1 MGSLTMIA
9 KKVSKALYIGKKD
22 NNITQVVHLK
32 ALLVFLLITIAGSL
46 SISLVDARTMI
57 NQELPVFR
65 IAKSGDSR
73 ILAVIYNDFASA
85 SIIDVFDNVTGNFL
99 QTADISP
106 YTPKLI
112 DLSPTG
118 DRLLWA
124 DNSSRVGIF
133 DLNSQSNT
141 LITEGGPVF
150 IEAVSWNPINEVVGF
165 SVDSAIELYSAIDY
179 SQIALIGSPP
189 PISAV
194 VSFSWS
200 YDGQTIITSHSADPT
215 VDPSGNLVDIQLWEN
230 TLLGGIINTPS
241 RTLSGRG
248 GGNIEWSPDGQFI
261 AALERGG
268 FVVYN
273 VVADTFTVHPFE
285 EDSPAV
291 LRWSPNGDLLATGGS
306 IIRIWD
312 TITWE
317 IIDTIDAEGNGIYA
331 LEWSFDGQQIY
342 HSGGPSGIYRNGI
355 PLQEAIAEEAN
366 G

>member
-1 MGSLTMIA
+1 MRL
-9 KKVSKALYIGKKD
+9 KQLSKFPYIDEKH
-22 NNITQVVHLK
+22 NHMTQFAYLK
-32 ALLVFLLITIAGSL
+32 TVLVLLLVTMGGIL
-46 SISLVDARTMI
+46 SISLVDARSMI

-73 ILAVIYNDFASA
+73 ILAVIYNDFANA
-85 SIIDVFDNVTGNFL
+85 SIIDVFDNVTGNFV
-99 QTADISP
+99 QTVDISP
-106 YTPKLI
+106 YAPKLI

-124 DNSSRVGIF
+124 DSSSRVGIF
-133 DLNSQSNT
+133 DLNSQSNI

-150 IEAVSWNPINEVVGF
+150 IEAVVWNPVNEVVGF
-165 SVDSAIELYSAIDY
+165 SVNSAIDLYNAVDY
-179 SQIALIGSPP
+179 SQIAVIGSPP

-200 YDGQTIITSHSADPT
+200 YDGQNIITSHSADPT

-268 FVVYN
+268 FVVYD

-285 EDSPAV
+285 DDSPAV

-306 IIRIWD
+306 LIRIWN
-312 TITWE
+312 TTTWE
-317 IIDTIDAEGNGIYA
+317 VIDTIEPEGNGSYA
-331 LEWSFDGQQIY
+331 LEWSFDGQQIS
-342 HSGGPSGIYRNGI
+342 HGGGPNGLYI
-355 PLQEAIAEEAN
+355 NHVEISQLPHPHPR
-366 G
+366 GHGD